1 MSDTSN
7 LQKEIGAE
15 SEATVRNLDSTILGK
30 IVYWLAV
37 AVAIFHIWANNFSL
51 VSELWR
57 NALHMGMLGALGFL
71 IYPGWKKRGLKF
83 GLWVD
88 IFLAVLIFSCSIYL
102 VLFED
107 ALHDRNEVPIL
118 ADLIFAAISVVL
130 VLELNRRT
138 AGPVIPI
145 LGAFFLTYVLWW
157 GSLISG
163 MFYFRGMTVPRV
175 LYRMYF
181 TDEGLFGI
189 TASISS
195 TFVFMFILFASFLL
209 KSGGGDFIIKLAQSM
224 THRITGGTG
233 LVAVLGSGLMGTI
246 SGSAVANTVS
256 TGSITIPMMKRA
268 GFSPKFAG
276 GVETAASTGGQLMPP
291 IMGAGAFIMAQW
303 TGLPYSA
310 IIAVAFLPAL
320 MYFATVGFYVYQV
333 AQYNNIGGLDMD
345 AEKVQPV
352 SEILREGIHFLL
364 PIGVLVGMLIAGY
377 TPTYSAGFSIIAVVV
392 SSWISKNH
400 KMGPR
405 QILDSLADGTRNM
418 VTTGIMLVAA
428 GIIVGAINLSGASI
442 TFSQLIVDMSGGI
455 LFLALILIALASLL
469 LGMGLPVTASYIML
483 AVLAAPALVDM
494 GVSLLA
500 AHMII
505 FWLSQDSNVTPP
517 VCLAAYAAAGIA
529 QSKPMA
535 TGFESW
541 KISKGLYIMPA
552 LFAYSML
559 IDGTLVQQLQVFIFG
574 LMGLYVF
581 ASVFTGFLFRPIQNM
596 FERFLLA
603 GVALILLWPSLLTNV
618 VGLLLLV
625 GFYLYQTRYLTVQ
638 HQSQSA

>member
-1 MSDTSN
+1 MSNSSN
-7 LQKEIGAE
+7 LKKEIGSE
-15 SEATVRNLDSTILGK
+15 SEATVRNLDNNPLGK
-30 IVYWLAV
+30 VVYWLAV
-37 AVAIFHIWANNFSL
+37 VVAIFHIWANNFSL

-88 IFLAVLIFSCSIYL
+88 IFLAVLIFGCSIYL

-107 ALHDRNEVPIL
+107 ALHARNEVPIL
-118 ADLIFAAISVVL
+118 VDLIFAAISVVL

-145 LGAFFLTYVLWW
+145 LGIFFLTYVLWW
-157 GSLISG
+157 GSKISG

-233 LVAVLGSGLMGTI
+233 LVAVVGSGLMGTI

-268 GFSPKFAG
+268 GFSPKFAA

-310 IIAVAFLPAL
+310 IIAVAFLPAV

-333 AQYNNIGGLDMD
+333 AQYNNIGRLHID
-345 AEKVQPV
+345 AQAIQPI
-352 SEILREGIHFLL
+352 SQIIREGVHFLF
-364 PIGVLVGMLIAGY
+364 PIAVLIGMLIAGY

-392 SSWISKNH
+392 SSWLSKTH
-400 KMGPR
+400 RMGLS
-405 QILDSLADGTRNM
+405 QILDALADGTRNM
-418 VTTGIMLVAA
+418 ITTGIMLVAA

-442 TFSQLIVDMSGGI
+442 TFSQLIVDMSGGV
-455 LFLALILIALASLL
+455 LFFALILIALASLL

-541 KISKGLYIMPA
+541 KISKGLYIMPI
-552 LFAYSML
+552 LFAYTLL
-559 IDGTLVQQLQVFIFG
+559 IDGNFIQQFQVFIFG

-581 ASVFTGFLFRPIQNM
+581 ASIFTGVLFKPINSM
-596 FERFLLA
+596 FERLLLG
-603 GVALILLWPSLLTNV
+603 GVAIILLWPSLITNIA
-618 VGLLLLV
+618 GLVLLV
-625 GFYLYQTRYLTVQ
+625 IFYLYQTRYLSIQ
-638 HQSQSA
+638 QSQQI